1 MHHDLSLRLRFHY
14 SYEIF
19 EIADISQFCPFH
31 HNDPHPQ
38 TWLGA
43 KLAAATCTRE
53 GGGCVN
59 WEVRRG
65 VSGFDVLVAICS
77 VCIHSYK

>member
-43 KLAAATCTRE
+43 KLAAATCTRGE
-53 GGGCVN
+53 GG
-59 WEVRRG
+59 
-65 VSGFDVLVAICS
+65 VLAVLMCLWLFVVFAYTDINDWALEM
-77 VCIHSYK
+77 